1 MSVSMYIRFEFASR
15 NRQLIDNQLMI
26 IKPCEHTLAAA
37 WFLKVALSV
46 CVWVCVCVYL
56 PLMLLMTTDVVH
68 TSYDRLS
75 KVYSFTLAAVVDVIS
90 RHDHRIDVRH
100 RNQPNKR
107 NPALYKL
114 LV

>member
-1 MSVSMYIRFEFASR
+1 
-15 NRQLIDNQLMI
+15 MI

-46 CVWVCVCVYL
+46 CVCVCVCVYL
-56 PLMLLMTTDVVH
+56 PLMLLMTTDVV
-68 TSYDRLS
+68 S